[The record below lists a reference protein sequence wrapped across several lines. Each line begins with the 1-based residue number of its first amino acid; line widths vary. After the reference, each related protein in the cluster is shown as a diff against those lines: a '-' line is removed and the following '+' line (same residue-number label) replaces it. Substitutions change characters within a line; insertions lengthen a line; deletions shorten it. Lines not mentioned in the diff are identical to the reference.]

1 MSPIGVQC
9 GRRGSPGSDGRSLGT
24 DEEGEESHVPM
35 VLSKVLPVSRLE
47 LFSVWFTPKG
57 STLRRLSLGFSRPW
71 SLVSETRSTRNR
83 TPNLFMT
90 QGRHSVSLGRERG
103 LRVRP
108 VLSEWSQQAPQSRAG
123 WEQSC
128 QDATE
133 KRGANAGPHSPW
145 PALLDEHVG
154 SRLGPFM
161 APKLKKNFMR
171 FL

>member
-1 MSPIGVQC
+1 MSPLRVQR

-24 DEEGEESHVPM
+24 DEEEESHVPM

-57 STLRRLSLGFSRPW
+57 STLRRLSLGFSRPR
-71 SLVSETRSTRNR
+71 SLVGETRSTGNR
-83 TPNLFMT
+83 TPNSFMT
-90 QGRHSVSLGRERG
+90 QGRLSVSLGRERG

-108 VLSEWSQQAPQSRAG
+108 VLSECSQEAPQSRAG

-128 QDATE
+128 QHPTE
-133 KRGANAGPHSPW
+133 KRRANPGPHAPS
-145 PALLDEHVG
+145 PALLEEHVG

>member
-1 MSPIGVQC
+1 MRPLGVQ
-9 GRRGSPGSDGRSLGT
+9 RRRCGSPGSDGRSLGT
-24 DEEGEESHVPM
+24 GEEGEESHIPM

-57 STLRRLSLGFSRPW
+57 SMLRRLSLGFSRPR
-71 SLVSETRSTRNR
+71 SLVGETRSTGNR
-83 TPNLFMT
+83 TPNSFMT

-128 QDATE
+128 QHPKK
-133 KRGANAGPHSPW
+133 KRRANPGPHAPW
-145 PALLDEHVG
+145 PVLLEEHVG

>member
-1 MSPIGVQC
+1 MRPLGVQ
-9 GRRGSPGSDGRSLGT
+9 RRRCGSPGSDGRSLGT
-24 DEEGEESHVPM
+24 GEEGEESHVPM

-47 LFSVWFTPKG
+47 LFFIWFTPKG
-57 STLRRLSLGFSRPW
+57 SMLRRLSLGFSRPR
-71 SLVSETRSTRNR
+71 SLVGETRSTGNR
-83 TPNLFMT
+83 TPNSFMT
-90 QGRHSVSLGRERG
+90 QGRHSVSLGREREF
-103 LRVRP
+103 RVRP

-128 QDATE
+128 QHPKK
-133 KRGANAGPHSPW
+133 KRRAYPGPHAPW
-145 PALLDEHVG
+145 PVLLEEHVG

>member
-1 MSPIGVQC
+1 MGAQALMGEVWAQTKKEKNPTFLWFCQRCFLFPCSSYSSS
-9 GRRGSPGSDGRSLGT
+9 GS
-24 DEEGEESHVPM
+24 H
-35 VLSKVLPVSRLE
+35 LS
-47 LFSVWFTPKG
+47 
-57 STLRRLSLGFSRPW
+57 STLRRVSLGFSRPR
-71 SLVSETRSTRNR
+71 SLVGETKSTGSR
-83 TPNLFMT
+83 TPNSFMT